1 MPLTQGR
8 NTGAQFDV
16 REFSVDN
23 IHYRCT
29 ATLKLSTKSGSGGC
43 FASQA
48 AAFHLRKTVYSNIRD
63 GCLRMTVALRRI
75 G

>member
-1 MPLTQGR
+1 M
-8 NTGAQFDV
+8 F

-48 AAFHLRKTVYSNIRD
+48 AAFHLRKTGYSYIAMMPKDDR
-63 GCLRMTVALRRI
+63 
-75 G
+75 